1 MAADPIRLFNWKVS
15 DVWGVATDKR
25 CVITNLLLVI
35 IKYSSMGYGLYFT
48 NQSGIQ
54 SILIVASLPII
65 SFPI

>member
-1 MAADPIRLFNWKVS
+1 M
-15 DVWGVATDKR
+15 WGVATDKR

>member
-1 MAADPIRLFNWKVS
+1 M
-15 DVWGVATDKR
+15 WGVATDTR

-35 IKYSSMGYGLYFT
+35 IKYSNMGYGLYFT